1 MLFFHI
7 IIMKILKQEELDII
21 KTKVQAV
28 LNERFV
34 SGPKTKINPH
44 RDRLNFA
51 CPYCGDSSDDIFK
64 KRGNLY
70 LNNLMYHCYNGGCS
84 HPHSNFIEFVKD
96 FNQSVSNLDNLN
108 TFLDYMNNNKYDK
121 YTISSIEE
129 GEIFSKFKEYGISL
143 QVIKEKYNL
152 KPIEDCIK
160 MHKYLRGRLLGHR
173 LSNFMSNQDEDKL
186 YIFNFLKDDTVI
198 GWQIRDMNDRTD
210 NKYKS
215 YTIEKINEMVLDRK
229 IEEENDIV
237 MKMNTFSIYFGIIQA
252 DFSRDLTILEG
263 PIDSMFINN
272 SVATAGIDKSMDI
285 FEDVESVRYLLD
297 NDKVGIK
304 AMEGLLKEKKR
315 VFMWKKLLKDY
326 SIKEKIKDVNDLVIY
341 CWKNKCTALKELDNY
356 FTSNP
361 LDLLNV

>member
-1 MLFFHI
+1 
-7 IIMKILKQEELDII
+7 
-21 KTKVQAV
+21 
-28 LNERFV
+28 
-34 SGPKTKINPH
+34 
-44 RDRLNFA
+44 
-51 CPYCGDSSDDIFK
+51 
-64 KRGNLY
+64 
-70 LNNLMYHCYNGGCS
+70 MYHCYNGGCG

-96 FNQSVSNLDNLN
+96 FNESISNLDNLN

-121 YTISSIEE
+121 YTIAAIEE
-129 GEIFSKFKEYGISL
+129 GEIFSKFKEYGIPL
-143 QVIKEKYNL
+143 DKIKEKYKL
-152 KPIEDCIK
+152 KPITECVK
-160 MHKYLRGRLLGHR
+160 LNKYLRGRLLYHR
-173 LSNFMSNQDEDKL
+173 LSDFMANEDEDKL
-186 YIFNFLKDDTVI
+186 YIFNFLKDDIVI

-215 YTIEKINEMVLDRK
+215 YTIERINDMVLDRK
-229 IEEENDIV
+229 IEEEDDIV

-263 PIDSMFINN
+263 PIDSMFVKN

-304 AMEGLLKEKKR
+304 AMEGLLRDKKR

-326 SIKEKIKDVNDLVIY
+326 SIKDKIKDVNDLVLY
-341 CWKNKCTALKELDNY
+341 CWRNNIDAIKHIDEY